1 MQRNNNLK
9 QLKAM
14 GRCDIT
20 DKNIMKRKF
29 TLAVIAL
36 AMIILSSCA
45 STGKYYSKATNTF
58 ETQTQVVLSEANFR
72 VVKNVKTVILYNQ
85 KYKFDKNQLFQSAYN
100 ALREEAGLVGAQTL
114 INVTIE
120 EIDHTQY
127 SVNGN
132 IKNTKQAILV
142 SGTVIEFTK

>member
-1 MQRNNNLK
+1 
-9 QLKAM
+9 M

-72 VVKNVKTVILYNQ
+72 VVKNVSTVVTYTQ
-85 KYKFDKNQLFQSAYN
+85 KNKFSNTQLFQSAYN
-100 ALREEAGLVGAQTL
+100 ALREEAGLSGAQTL
-114 INVTIE
+114 INITIE
-120 EIDHTQY
+120 EIDY
-127 SVNGN
+127 SKYGFTG
-132 IKNTKQAILV
+132 KLKKSQQAVLV